1 MKKNLKR
8 IIFTTSI
15 YLVITFLFHYLFYR
29 LSFELDSI
37 SNTLFYVGITS
48 FFSGLIGVTN
58 AQNVF
63 IGFRY
68 FIVQKFQRKDNSEY
82 LSYSEYNKDKIRSE
96 FTYVSVLI
104 LIIGIGYIV
113 GSIYL
118 ALLWFE

>member
-8 IIFTTSI
+8 IIFTTII